1 MLFQVE
7 SSWTDNIVLNMNYT
21 GSLFNGF
28 GVSDCTLPCVVTKAS
43 VVKRTTRQVVEGSM
57 IGLMFNDEVRVKK
70 TSVDQFSFMDSL
82 NFFGSNLGLW
92 PGLGLYQIL
101 EWTVG
106 ILIASQVLRKITKRC
121 NR

>member
-1 MLFQVE
+1 
-7 SSWTDNIVLNMNYT
+7 MNYT
-21 GSLFNGF
+21 GSLFNGL
-28 GVSDCTLPCVVTKAS
+28 GVSDCTLPCVVTQAS
-43 VVKRTTRQVVEGSM
+43 VVKGTTISILGNYSM

-70 TSVDQFSFMDSL
+70 TSVDQFSFMGSL

-101 EWTVG
+101 ELAVG

>member
-28 GVSDCTLPCVVTKAS
+28 GVSDCTLPCVVTQAS

-92 PGLGLYQIL
+92 PGLGLHQIL
-101 EWTVG
+101 EWLVG
-106 ILIASQVLRKITKRC
+106 MVVVTQIIGRC
-121 NR
+121 TQFRWK

>member
-1 MLFQVE
+1 
-7 SSWTDNIVLNMNYT
+7 MNYK

-28 GVSDCTLPCVVTKAS
+28 GVSDCTLPCVVTQAS
-43 VVKRTTRQVVEGSM
+43 VVNRTTRQVMEGSM

-70 TSVDQFSFMDSL
+70 TSVDQFSFMGSL

-101 EWTVG
+101 EWMMG
-106 ILIASQVLRKITKRC
+106 ILITRQLLNRVLF
-121 NR
+121 